1 MISYHDG
8 FAGLPKWSGWLEG
21 SDRTSLDYHPYLCF
35 QDQITAPLS
44 AETTAPCSAWGSTMN
59 TSMDAFGMTVA
70 GEWSNA
76 INDCGLFVNGVNLG
90 TRYEGTY
97 TPGSWPVIGSCDP
110 WLDYENYNQT
120 TKDNIKALAM
130 SSMDALQ
137 VRFYCQN
144 ISDLRVAQKFS
155 FQ

>member
-1 MISYHDG
+1 
-8 FAGLPKWSGWLEG
+8 
-21 SDRTSLDYHPYLCF
+21 
-35 QDQITAPLS
+35 
-44 AETTAPCSAWGSTMN
+44 MN
-59 TSMDAFGMTVA
+59 TSMDAFGMTAA

-97 TPGSWPVIGSCDP
+97 TGSWPVIGSCDP

-120 TKDNIKALAM
+120 TKDNMKAFAM

-137 VRFYCQN
+137 VRFHYEN
-144 ISDLRVAQKFS
+144 IPAVCFADS
-155 FQ
+155 FTLNIRTGSSGRGKSATPPRPAR